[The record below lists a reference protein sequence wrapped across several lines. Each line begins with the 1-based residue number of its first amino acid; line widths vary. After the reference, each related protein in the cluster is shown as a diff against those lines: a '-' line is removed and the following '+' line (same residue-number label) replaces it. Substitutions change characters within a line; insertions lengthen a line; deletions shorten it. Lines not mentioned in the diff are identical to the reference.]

1 MVSNSNK
8 RFTDP
13 KATDSHRASVVV
25 PFEHYDDVTDEMIE
39 KAKLE
44 ARAPTKDDP
53 KWKVVE
59 SIW

>member
-8 RFTDP
+8 LFKAP
-13 KATDSHRASVVV
+13 AATDSHRASVVV

-39 KAKLE
+39 KAKRE
-44 ARAPTKDDP
+44 ARAPAKDDP
-53 KWKVVE
+53 NWKVVE